1 MTAAPPSPAITIS
14 AARRMARLLITHH
27 LGSKPNRISTQG
39 GGRTNFVFMVN
50 HPKGDLVVRLSPD
63 PAKLNAYIKED
74 RKSTRLNS
82 SHVVTSRMP
91 SSA

>member
-1 MTAAPPSPAITIS
+1 MPGFRYQATDTRGKVQAGVLEAATAS
-14 AARRMARLLITHH
+14 AARLAIRERGLALIS
-27 LGSKPNRISTQG
+27 LNPEA
-39 GGRTNFVFMVN
+39 GRT
-50 HPKGDLVVRLSPD
+50 
-63 PAKLNAYIKED
+63 D

>member
-1 MTAAPPSPAITIS
+1 MFLVPVTRESRQLARLQSRLIDDTIDRLFGSAADTENVAARSPALDVVEAPTS
-14 AARRMARLLITHH
+14 YTVKLEVP
-27 LGSKPNRISTQG
+27 GVSKEDI
-39 GGRTNFVFMVN
+39 
-50 HPKGDLVVRLSPD
+50 
-63 PAKLNAYIKED
+63 D

>member
-1 MTAAPPSPAITIS
+1 MTQDRPLLEQIVDF
-14 AARRMARLLITHH
+14 AARRQVTLPVFSNVATKLRAAAG
-27 LGSKPNRISTQG
+27 GSYNILEIERAIDSDQALAAEVL
-39 GGRTNFVFMVN
+39 RAAN
-50 HPKGDLVVRLSPD
+50 S
-63 PAKLNAYIKED
+63 AD